1 MANMGF
7 TEAFTK
13 YGAELAN
20 PQWAVS
26 AIADDGALVTSCW
39 AHCMET
45 IGNVL
50 RYEDTLSRWSGNKAG
65 NNLLRE
71 HLTQAVEN
79 KLPVRCL
86 IARTKEQETVDGGL
100 DASQVK
106 KEFYLRDDLIGEVIS
121 FDGDKFVIEFK
132 KKPNPA

>member
-13 YGAELAN
+13 YGAKLAN

-39 AHCMET
+39 AHYMEK

-50 RYEDTLSRWSGNKAG
+50 RYEDTLSRWSGNAAG

-71 HLTQAVEN
+71 HLTQALEN
-79 KLPVRCL
+79 KSPVRCL
-86 IARTKEQETVDGGL
+86 IARTTEQKTVDGGL

-106 KEFYLRDDLIGEVIS
+106 KEFFPRDDLIGEVIS
-121 FDGDKFVIEFK
+121 FDGDKFAIEFK
-132 KKPNPA
+132 KKT